1 MALAK
6 EIDCEKDFP
15 KSREAIYVLVDLI
28 SVIDL
33 CMLPNTQGKKV
44 YLQCLENNIYISCIT
59 MQIYHWIII
68 LMAFG

>member
-33 CMLPNTQGKKV
+33 CMLPYTQRKKS
-44 YLQCLENNIYISCIT
+44 IYNVWKTIF
-59 MQIYHWIII
+59 I
-68 LMAFG
+68 LVVLLCKFTTGL

>member
-15 KSREAIYVLVDLI
+15 KSTEAIILYVLVDLI

-33 CMLPNTQGKKV
+33 CMLPYTQGKKS
-44 YLQCLENNIYISCIT
+44 IYNVWKTIF
-59 MQIYHWIII
+59 I
-68 LMAFG
+68 LVVLLCKFTTGL

>member
-15 KSREAIYVLVDLI
+15 KSREAIFVLVDLI

-44 YLQCLENNIYISCIT
+44 YLQCLETIF
-59 MQIYHWIII
+59 I
-68 LMAFG
+68 LVVLLCKFTTGL

>member
-33 CMLPNTQGKKV
+33 CMLPYTQGKKS
-44 YLQCLENNIYISCIT
+44 IYNVWKTIF
-59 MQIYHWIII
+59 I
-68 LMAFG
+68 LVVLLCKFTTGL